1 MRRTLLQALLVLTA
15 AFCVQGSAVAQG
27 NAPQGSYLQSYQN
40 IRTHGDRLSARC
52 KTKDGNWRDT
62 SMDDYRRCTTDIG
75 NDDGNLRC
83 AYGDNDRNRRHD
95 DDDDDYR
102 NRNAPR
108 GSYLQSCRDIRAR
121 GNRLTARCQTRDGN
135 WRDTSM
141 NNYQRCSTDI
151 GNDDGNLRC
160 STGGRQYNG
169 YGRPQGSYLQSCQDI
184 RTHG

>member
-1 MRRTLLQALLVLTA
+1 MRRTLLHALLVLTA
-15 AFCVQGSAVAQG
+15 TFCVQGSAVAQG
-27 NAPQGSYLQSYQN
+27 NAPQGSYLQSCQN

-83 AYGDNDRNRRHD
+83 
-95 DDDDDYR
+95 
-102 NRNAPR
+102 
-108 GSYLQSCRDIRAR
+108 
-121 GNRLTARCQTRDGN
+121 
-135 WRDTSM
+135 
-141 NNYQRCSTDI
+141 
-151 GNDDGNLRC
+151 

-184 RTHG
+184 RTHGHRLTARCPAKDGSWRDTSMDDYDRCTTDIGND

>member
-95 DDDDDYR
+95 DEDEDYR

-108 GSYLQSCRDIRAR
+108 GSYLQYCRDICAR
-121 GNRLTARCQTRDGN
+121 DNSMLTRWSSRDGK
-135 WRDTSM
+135 WRVARL
-141 NNYQRCSTDI
+141 NNNKR
-151 GNDDGNLRC
+151 
-160 STGGRQYNG
+160 
-169 YGRPQGSYLQSCQDI
+169 
-184 RTHG
+184 